1 MTRCRNNLPALTAS
15 EKSAEC
21 IMYRQL
27 LRVTTLVPPRDA
39 AHHTARYGTIKLLWL
54 FGHSQDAGSAT
65 PAGGRLDRVH
75 TPLMKPQRLMYSPTR
90 SRRLNEM
97 LGLIVLVV
105 AGLLL
110 LALVSYTPSDP
121 SFNSVGD
128 GAGTHL
134 AHNWTGLVGAYSADL
149 LLQTLGIA
157 IFFVPLA
164 LLRIGLSWIRS
175 QRVGSTKAKVAG
187 ILLWLIFAP
196 ALIALMPGE
205 MLWRHALPISGIEGT
220 ILAGGLIHFV
230 NYPGAMI
237 LCGLMVAL
245 SLYLT
250 TTFLLANAGSWF
262 TAHFGFIRSLS
273 DRYAAW
279 KSKRRGAADEE
290 FDEAFASKREIAAAM
305 ARKQEAGEGDA
316 ARNGSL
322 LSSFF
327 GWFGRRNRKQ
337 EDESDA
343 TVSQGPEVNDEPASV
358 WQTMPRTL
366 VDAAPMTGLHVAAA
380 AAAPYAAQ
388 LAAAAAPLRSAQ
400 AAGAVETPSAAEV
413 EDDGWL
419 NAPERRTPPPILAMP
434 KASHVAMPEPPPARI
449 PTLKPVQTVG
459 LPPMPS
465 PMQDIAAQNIAF
477 GKRADA
483 DQRAVAITPKSVRG
497 YKLPP
502 SSLLYKSEEHAQ
514 VRENELREEARVLV
528 EKCGEFGVDGSVEQI
543 NPGPVVTTFEFRPDA
558 GVKYS
563 RVTGLADDLC
573 LAMAAESILIER
585 MPGKSTVGIQVPNH
599 ERETIWLRDVVECEN
614 FAQSKSKLA
623 IALGKDISGRIVIG
637 DLASMPHVL
646 IAGSTGSGKSVAINA
661 MIMSV
666 LFKSTPEQV
675 RMILVDPKRVELG
688 MYEGIP
694 HLFTPI
700 ITEAKL
706 AANALRNAVR
716 EMERRLKLLAA
727 NHVRNIDQFN
737 KLFENGSEY
746 LFADVN
752 QEPLPYIM
760 IIIDELADLMMLDR
774 ANVEEAIT
782 RLAQMARA
790 VGIHL
795 VLATQRPS
803 VDVITGLIKAN
814 VPTRMSFRLATKVDS
829 RTIIDSN
836 GAESLLGRGD
846 MLFLPPGTS
855 RLQRVHAPFVTEK
868 EIAAVTEF
876 WKAQGEAEYVHG
888 FLEGP
893 KDEKSSE
900 GGSSGD
906 GEEDDALFDDA
917 VRLVFEFGKAS
928 TSLLQRRLRIGY
940 GRAAHLID
948 MMERD
953 GLVGPADGSKP
964 REILKSPSYFSEVDA
979 STR

>member
-1 MTRCRNNLPALTAS
+1 MMTS
-15 EKSAEC
+15 MK
-21 IMYRQL
+21 
-27 LRVTTLVPPRDA
+27 
-39 AHHTARYGTIKLLWL
+39 
-54 FGHSQDAGSAT
+54 T
-65 PAGGRLDRVH
+65 PMRS
-75 TPLMKPQRLMYSPTR
+75 QRLVYSPTR

-97 LGLIVLVV
+97 LGLIVLV
-105 AGLLL
+105 AGALLL
-110 LALVSYTPSDP
+110 LALVTYTPSDP
-121 SFNSVGD
+121 SFNTVG
-128 GAGTHL
+128 GAAGVHP
-134 AHNWTGLVGAYSADL
+134 AHNWTGLVGAYISDL
-149 LLQTLGIA
+149 LLQSLGVA
-157 IFFVPLA
+157 VLFLPLVV
-164 LLRIGLSWIRS
+164 L
-175 QRVGSTKAKVAG
+175 RVGVEWMRSRHVGSGKAKAAG
-187 ILLWLIFAP
+187 LVLWLVFAP
-196 ALIALMPGE
+196 AAIALLPGD
-205 MLWRHALPISGIEGT
+205 MMWRHALPIAGVEGHA
-220 ILAGGLIHFV
+220 LADALIHFV
-230 NYPGAMI
+230 NFPGAAI

-250 TTFLLANAGSWF
+250 TSFLLMTAGEWF
-262 TAHFGFIRSLS
+262 ASHFGFVRRIQQRYVAWRMGRKGVES
-273 DRYAAW
+273 D
-279 KSKRRGAADEE
+279 DEVE
-290 FDEAFASKREIAAAM
+290 EFASKRERSVAKARRRAEEAAAK
-305 ARKQEAGEGDA
+305 AQAEQDGA
-316 ARNGSL
+316 ANTSL

-327 GWFGRRNRKQ
+327 GWFGRRKQ
-337 EDESDA
+337 RDEVVED
-343 TVSQGPEVNDEPASV
+343 DEPQRAGFVPEPPSV
-358 WQTMPRTL
+358 WESMPRTV
-366 VDAAPMTGLHVAAA
+366 VDTVPLSGLQAATA
-380 AAAPYAAQ
+380 AAAPFADQ
-388 LAAAAAPLRSAQ
+388 LAAASEPLRRPSRGSELPFDAPAGNDDNWLDAPDRRAPAPLLS
-400 AAGAVETPSAAEV
+400 
-413 EDDGWL
+413 
-419 NAPERRTPPPILAMP
+419 RTSSPLLENIDI
-434 KASHVAMPEPPPARI
+434 PEPPPARI
-449 PTLKPVQTVG
+449 PKPLAA

-465 PMQDIAAQNIAF
+465 PTADIREQNIAF

-483 DQRAVAITPKSVRG
+483 DLRAVAMTTKSVRG

-502 SSLLYKSEEHAQ
+502 SSLLFRSEEHAQ
-514 VRENELREEARVLV
+514 VREDALREEARVLV
-528 EKCGEFGVDGSVEQI
+528 QKCAEFGVAGSVEQI

-585 MPGKSTVGIQVPNH
+585 MPGKSTVGIQVPNS
-599 ERETIWLRDVVECEN
+599 ERETIWLRDVVECES
-614 FAQSKSKLA
+614 FAKSKSRLA
-623 IALGKDISGRIVIG
+623 IALGKDISGRIVTG

-737 KLFENGSEY
+737 KLFEHGSDY
-746 LFADVN
+746 LFEDVN

-774 ANVEEAIT
+774 ANVEESIT

-868 EIAAVTEF
+868 EVAAVTAF
-876 WKAQGEAEYVHG
+876 WREQGEAEYVHG

-893 KDEKSSE
+893 KDEKAE
-900 GGSSGD
+900 GGTGSANDGD
-906 GEEDDALFDDA
+906 DNDVMFDDA

-948 MMERD
+948 MMEKD

-964 REILKSPSYFSEVDA
+964 REILKSANYLAEVDGA
-979 STR
+979 MR